1 MKHCL
6 HRSREIGM
14 YHSAISEAVG
24 HGHDECVGKA
34 VVSAREPRAQFLVGK
49 YFSMFILRLP
59 T

>member
-1 MKHCL
+1 
-6 HRSREIGM
+6 M
-14 YHSAISEAVG
+14 YHSAISGAVG
-24 HGHDECVGKA
+24 HGHEECMGKA